1 MKYDNDRNRELEFLD
16 TSKELTTRQI
26 LKVLNNIYNFNQR
39 DFETQVLI
47 KAFKKLL
54 KVDSS
59 KCGEYTKI
67 FNKYKVICKKYFYDD
82 DYETVFETLFYV
94 SFKKEMPDSVKVKII
109 KDASMCDKKEAD
121 RQY

>member
-1 MKYDNDRNRELEFLD
+1 MKYYNDRNRELEFLD

-26 LKVLNNIYNFNQR
+26 LKVFDNIYNFNQL

-54 KVDSS
+54 KVDSL

-67 FNKYKVICKKYFYDD
+67 FNKYKVLCKKYSYDD

-94 SFKKEMPDSVKVKII
+94 GFKKEMPDSVKVKII
-109 KDASMCDKKEAD
+109 KDASMCDNKEVD

>member
-1 MKYDNDRNRELEFLD
+1 MKNQDIFKMQMSINKDLYIFANEIILELME
-16 TSKELTTRQI
+16 KNELC
-26 LKVLNNIYNFNQR
+26 KD
-39 DFETQVLI
+39 DFI

-109 KDASMCDKKEAD
+109 KDASMCDNKEVD

>member
-26 LKVLNNIYNFNQR
+26 LKVFDNIYNFNQL
-39 DFETQVLI
+39 DFETQTLI

-67 FNKYKVICKKYFYDD
+67 FNKYKVLGKKYFYDD

-94 SFKKEMPDSVKVKII
+94 GFKKEMPDSVKVKII
-109 KDASMCDKKEAD
+109 KDASMCDNKEVD

>member
-16 TSKELTTRQI
+16 TSKELTTKQI
-26 LKVLNNIYNFNQR
+26 LKVFDNIYNFNQL
-39 DFETQVLI
+39 DFETQTLI

-67 FNKYKVICKKYFYDD
+67 FNKYKVLGKKYLIKKLKGNIKIKRKTVKIF
-82 DYETVFETLFYV
+82 TVFCFFTCNLKLYV
-94 SFKKEMPDSVKVKII
+94 LYFSVK
-109 KDASMCDKKEAD
+109 
-121 RQY
+121 